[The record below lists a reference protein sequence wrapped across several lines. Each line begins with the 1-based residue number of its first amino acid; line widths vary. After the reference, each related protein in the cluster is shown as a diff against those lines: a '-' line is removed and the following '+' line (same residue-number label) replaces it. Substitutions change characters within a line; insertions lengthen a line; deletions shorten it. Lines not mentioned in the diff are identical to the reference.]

1 MSLQELYE
9 WEAYYQLEPFGSPSE
24 DDRWRQMYT
33 LYFGVN
39 AKANAEQPDWLDR
52 DPEETLR
59 LRSAITME
67 DKMEAFFASIAVDE
81 D

>member
-1 MSLQELYE
+1 MTLQELYE
-9 WEAYYQLEPFGSPSE
+9 WEAYYQLEPFGSSAD
-24 DDRWRQMYT
+24 DDRWRQMYA
-33 LYFGVN
+33 LYFG
-39 AKANAEQPDWLDR
+39 ANTKPNTEQPDWLDR

-67 DKMEAFFASIAVDE
+67 DKMEAFFASIAVEE